1 MDICNDAHNF
11 NDYKKS
17 LFIIKKH
24 SDKNNKISRTTVNQL
39 FFILQKK
46 ENGWN
51 QTSPFID
58 RPSFFRT
65 LISWDISGIFIVK
78 NR

>member
-1 MDICNDAHNF
+1 MIEKLDKDSYLN
-11 NDYKKS
+11 KKT
-17 LFIIKKH
+17 KK
-24 SDKNNKISRTTVNQL
+24 KTTVNQL